1 MARSIHPRRRGLL
14 AAAALALTALA
25 GVTPGAHAQPS
36 FPDKP
41 MRLIVP
47 FSPGG
52 ITDASGRVIAEALS
66 RRLGQQMIVDNRP
79 GASGNIGSQ
88 QAALA
93 DADGHTL
100 LLVPDSNMLIAP
112 HVYKNLPFDPLKDFV
127 PVAKVGDTAL
137 VMLANPAGPIKTLRD
152 VMSLAKSQ
160 SGGLPYGT
168 SGIGGNTH
176 IVGELFKQRTGSEL
190 LHVPYKGGGPAMSD
204 LMGGQI
210 PLVITAVAG
219 AIPHIKSGK
228 LLPVA
233 VPSTQRSESLPN
245 VPTFIES
252 GLADF
257 FYNSW
262 IGIFAPAKTPKAIV
276 SRLNSELNAVVTTPD
291 VRARLNGMG
300 IVATTSA
307 PEPFA
312 AEMKRDLERYGPII
326 KKAGITAE

>member
-1 MARSIHPRRRGLL
+1 MKMLL
-14 AAAALALTALA
+14 AAAVIAFA
-25 GVTPGAHAQPS
+25 GMNPAAQAQSPFPS
-36 FPDKP
+36 KP
-41 MRLIVP
+41 MRLVVP

-66 RRLGQQMIVDNRP
+66 RRLGQTMIVDNRP
-79 GASGNIGSQ
+79 GASGNIGTQ

-93 DADGHTL
+93 DPDGYTL

-112 HVYKNLPFDPLKDFV
+112 HVYKNLPFDTVKDFV

-152 VMSLAKSQ
+152 VMALAKSQ
-160 SGGLPYGT
+160 SGGLSYGT

-176 IVGELFKQRTGSEL
+176 IVGELFRQRTGSNL
-190 LHVPYKGGGPAMSD
+190 VHVPYKGGGPAMSD

-228 LLPVA
+228 LLAVA
-233 VPSTQRSESLPN
+233 VPSTQRSESLPE

-252 GLADF
+252 GLPDF

-262 IGIFAPAKTPKAIV
+262 IGVFAPAKTPKAV
-276 SRLNSELNAVVTTPD
+276 VEKLNSELNAVVMTPN
-291 VRARLNGMG
+291 VRERLNGMG
-300 IVATTSA
+300 IVATTSV
-307 PEPFA
+307 PEQFA
-312 AEMKRDLERYGPII
+312 GEMKRDLERYGPII
-326 KKAGITAE
+326 RNAHITAE